1 MQNVQQ
7 ITITDKC
14 SVEIDSVASVRSFD
28 ENGVVVDSSKG
39 LISVEGRDLRIE
51 NFEKSSS
58 KILITGIITG
68 VFYLEK
74 REKRKGRVPFQ

>member
-51 NFEKSSS
+51 NFEKNSS

>member
-1 MQNVQQ
+1 MQNVQH

-51 NFEKSSS
+51 SFEKSSS